1 MPLLDHFTP
10 PIAPRADWQSF
21 HHRWANSI
29 ANALDQSL
37 PERFFARVEVN
48 VGLEAGADVTEEEE
62 LHDGINRNGS
72 SATALQTYAPPVQ
85 MVIPAIYPAEA
96 AIHIRDAQ
104 RGARLVAA
112 IELVSPANKDRPDR
126 RRSFA
131 IKALAYLQHGIGVVV
146 VDAVLVPRFNL
157 HNEMIHL
164 LELEKPYLMDGNPST
179 YAVGYQ
185 PVGDDDQGQIGA
197 WPHLL
202 KIGEPLPT
210 VPLYL
215 RGTGCIPLD
224 LEATYMETR
233 KLCRLR

>member
-1 MPLLDHFTP
+1 MPLLDHFTE
-10 PIAPRADWQSF
+10 PIDPRADWRSF

-29 ANALDQSL
+29 ANALDQTL

-48 VGLEAGADVTEEEE
+48 VGLEVGADVTEEE
-62 LHDGINRNGS
+62 LHDGVRGNGS
-72 SATALQTYAPPVQ
+72 TATAVQTYAPPAR

-96 AIHIRDAQ
+96 AVHIRDAQ

-112 IELVSPANKDRPDR
+112 VEIVSPANKDRPDC

-131 IKALAYLQHGIGVVV
+131 VKTLAYLQHGIGLVVI
-146 VDAVLVPRFNL
+146 DAVRVPRFNL
-157 HNEMIHL
+157 HNEMIRLMGLGEPFL
-164 LELEKPYLMDGNPST
+164 LEGDPPI
-179 YAVGYQ
+179 YAAGYQ
-185 PVGDDDQGQIGA
+185 PVGADDQGRIVA

-202 KIGEPLPT
+202 EVGEPLPT

-224 LEATYMETR
+224 LEGTYMDTR
-233 KLCRLR
+233 RLVRLR